1 MISPSSTAR
10 APLRLCL
17 ALGAV
22 AAMLLSAPSPV
33 EAQVVQGVEQG
44 AKAGNKAAGPVGG
57 VLGGAIGGVVG
68 VVTGVTGVL
77 TGGNNANKNAPPPAA
92 PATTDK
98 QGTPKNGK
106 QQAKASKDKGAK
118 QSAVLTQNGAPQL

>member
-1 MISPSSTAR
+1 MISPTSTAH
-10 APLRLCL
+10 APLRLRL

-22 AAMLLSAPSPV
+22 VILLFGAPSLV

-68 VVTGVTGVL
+68 VFTGVL
-77 TGGNNANKNAPPPAA
+77 GVGKNNQ
-92 PATTDK
+92 ATDPK
-98 QGTPKNGK
+98 QAGSAKG
-106 QQAKASKDKGAK
+106 AKAAKGGKGAK
-118 QSAVLTQNGAPQL
+118 QPVLTQDGEPQLSAEQI